1 MFSDKKNIYILSGII
16 FAAIAFYVG
25 LTHLNIVLGTLG
37 VVMGWFAPVVMGLAV
52 AFFLN
57 VFVRFIEER
66 LLKKFAGK
74 KWVRAVSIPFSII
87 FILLVLTLLSIFIV
101 PEIKKTVFMLA
112 DVIPAYVNE
121 LIEKADKIKLP
132 VDNMSLGDIFSL
144 DKFDDITGFITKQS
158 VNMVGNALNITT
170 TFAGKLFDGLLSF
183 IIAIYVLAYKEK
195 LGKLATRTVKAFL
208 PQEQAQTVLDV
219 AQLSYTTF
227 YNFITGQLTEA
238 VILGTLCYLGMLIFR
253 FPYAA
258 AVGMLVGITAL
269 IPIVGAFIG
278 IIIGAFLI
286 VIVDPLKALLFVV
299 FILILQQIEGN
310 LIYPKVVGKSV
321 GLPDILVISAVLVG
335 GRIGGIAAVLL
346 SVPLCS
352 ILYSVFKTQLERK
365 EKKHIDNRG
374 KM

>member
-121 LIEKADKIKLP
+121 LIEKADNIKLP

-195 LGKLATRTVKAFL
+195 LGALAARTVKAFL

-238 VILGTLCYLGMLIFR
+238 VILGTLCYIGMLIFR

-299 FILILQQIEGN
+299 FILVLQQIEGN

-335 GRIGGIAAVLL
+335 GRIGGITAVLL